1 MKRVLFITTVSGT
14 IRRFLLP
21 FANHFRAK
29 GWQVDA
35 MSHGISDCPEC
46 TEAFNQ
52 VWDVSWTRN
61 PFDLQTLFKAPQ
73 TIRET
78 VSREKYDLIHVHTPI
93 ASFITRYSLRR
104 VSEKIKPKVVY
115 TAHGFHFYSGGNPL
129 KNFLFSSLEGAAGKW
144 TDYLVVINQE
154 DKAAAQK
161 HRIVPN
167 SRIRFMPGIG
177 VDNHFYNNARV
188 DPKNGEE
195 IRRQLGMRSADSLF
209 LMVAEFNPGKRHR
222 DALHAFARLGRQD
235 AHLAFAGNGPL
246 KSRMEDLAGRL
257 NIKGRTHFLG
267 FREDIPALMQ
277 ASCAVLLPSQRE
289 GLPRSV
295 MEALCLERPCIGSDS
310 RGTRD
315 LLTDDCGILTSV
327 GDVPAMARA
336 MGWVLDHRDE
346 AMAMGRNGRL
356 RMENFDIEIILRMHE
371 ELYGEALGI

>member
-1 MKRVLFITTVSGT
+1 
-14 IRRFLLP
+14 
-21 FANHFRAK
+21 
-29 GWQVDA
+29 
-35 MSHGISDCPEC
+35 
-46 TEAFNQ
+46 
-52 VWDVSWTRN
+52 
-61 PFDLQTLFKAPQ
+61 
-73 TIRET
+73 
-78 VSREKYDLIHVHTPI
+78 
-93 ASFITRYSLRR
+93 
-104 VSEKIKPKVVY
+104 
-115 TAHGFHFYSGGNPL
+115 
-129 KNFLFSSLEGAAGKW
+129 
-144 TDYLVVINQE
+144 
-154 DKAAAQK
+154 
-161 HRIVPN
+161 
-167 SRIRFMPGIG
+167 
-177 VDNHFYNNARV
+177 
-188 DPKNGEE
+188 
-195 IRRQLGMRSADSLF
+195 
-209 LMVAEFNPGKRHR
+209 MVAEFNPGKRHR

-336 MGWVLDHRDE
+336 MGWMLDHRDE

-371 ELYGEALGI
+371 